1 MKLLFDARY
10 IRTDFHDGISRYATE
25 LGNALARQ
33 TEVTFIL
40 SDIAQ
45 LKLLPPKSKH
55 VIIHPVTSWR
65 EPFTALNLNK
75 YHPDVVV
82 TPLQTM
88 GSIGKRFKL
97 VLTVQ
102 DLTYYK
108 YSSPPP
114 QYSPLLRFGWWL
126 YHLSYVPERIVL
138 RGASLIATIS
148 YTVKREIIEA
158 RLTNKPI
165 VVVANSTRD
174 LSELLDSPV
183 RTDGTPKN
191 LVYMGAFIPYKNAE
205 TLIAAMEWLPG
216 KILHLLS
223 RIKPGRK
230 QQLTNLIPKGANV
243 VFHNGVTDEEYAKLL
258 ADNAILVTASKAEG
272 FGLPVLEAQ
281 KLGVPTVVSDIEIFH
296 EVAGDGTLY
305 ADPEDPQNFAA
316 KIASLDDKKLR
327 DQIIAKGKKQADT
340 FSWDESAIALLDAID
355 KL

>member
-1 MKLLFDARY
+1 MNLLFDARY

-33 TEVTFIL
+33 TDVTFIV
-40 SDIAQ
+40 SDVDQ
-45 LKLLPPKSKH
+45 LKLLPTGSKH

-65 EPFTALNLNK
+65 EPFTALYLNN
-75 YHPDVVV
+75 YRPDVVV

-88 GSIGKRFKL
+88 GTIGRRFKV
-97 VLTVQ
+97 VLTIH

-126 YHLSYVPERIVL
+126 YHLSYVPERIIL
-138 RGASLIATIS
+138 TGAALIATIS
-148 YTVKREIIEA
+148 QTVKQEIIDA
-158 RLTNKPI
+158 NLTKKPI
-165 VVVANSTRD
+165 VVVSNAARD
-174 LSELLDSPV
+174 LSGLLETPV
-183 RTDGTPKN
+183 HIENKPTN

-216 KILHLLS
+216 KTLHLLS
-223 RIKPGRK
+223 RIKPKRK
-230 QQLTNLIPKGANV
+230 QQLIELIPEGANV
-243 VFHNGVTDEEYAKLL
+243 VFHEGVSDKEYVQLL

-272 FGLPVLEAQ
+272 FGLPILEAQ
-281 KLGVPTVVSDIEIFH
+281 KLGVPAVISDIEIFH
-296 EVAGDGTLY
+296 EVAGEGAVF

-316 KIASLDDKKLR
+316 KIASLDNKNLR
-327 DQIIAKGKKQADT
+327 DQIIAKGKVQVEK
-340 FSWDESAIALLDAID
+340 FSWDDSAIALLDAIN